1 MKFIDAAGVE
11 FACPVTFGT
20 GASGGVTLT
29 GVSLVGLEDHIPVDV
44 ATLVGANVY
53 GVPVPAAGVVTAIRS
68 RLKGALATGDATLT
82 AKIGSTAITDGVIT
96 ITQSGSAAGDVDVAG
111 PTAAN
116 TVAIGDSLSVT
127 VGGTNSNAVGAT
139 VVFTIRRSA

>member
-20 GASGGVTLT
+20 GASGGIVLT
-29 GVSLVGLEDHIPVDV
+29 GVSVAGLDVHLTLDVG
-44 ATLVGANVY
+44 TLVGSTVY
-53 GVPVPAAGVVTAIRS
+53 GLPCPVAGTVTAIRS
-68 RLKGALATGDATLT
+68 RLKAALASGDATLT

-116 TVAIGDSLSVT
+116 TVAIGDDLNVT